1 MKKDPH
7 QKRESEK
14 YDNPIPSRE
23 HILSFFK
30 KKKSLS
36 KYDLFDLL
44 EVDGKQKKP
53 LTHRLKA
60 MVRDEQL
67 DYNKEGDF
75 VIFDP
80 EAGIKIGIVVAN
92 PKGFGFLKLE
102 EGGRDLR
109 LNSRQMQLVFHGD
122 KVKARLISKRGDAK
136 IIEVLESVK
145 TVVARLHISD
155 EGTYAVVD
163 DKRIRNNIN
172 IPNISDE
179 NTNEQIVI
187 VEITKAPTFK
197 SLAEGKITQIL
208 GSYMDEGVETDAALY
223 RNGIPVEF
231 SKEALA
237 QTAKIPSEVTKQDK
251 VGRIDITDMKLV
263 TIDGEDSKDFDDAV
277 FAESTAN
284 GWKLVVAIADVSY
297 YVKEGT
303 ALDADAIERGN
314 SVYFPRRVVPMLPE
328 AISNGLCSINPD
340 VERLCMTCEMNIDKS
355 GNLLDYKFYPA
366 VMFSHARLTYTKVSD
381 ILEHDD
387 QALKTEFAPV
397 LDNLNDLYNLYKV
410 LKAARTKRGVMDFDR
425 IESQIIFND
434 NGKIENIVARS
445 RNDAHKLIE
454 ECMLM
459 ANQATAKFLGEN
471 KEDFLYRIHPKP
483 TAEKVEVTRQ
493 FLTAVGL
500 TLEGGDQPDS
510 KHFAKVLEDAKGRDD
525 ENIIKTVVLRTMKQA
540 VYTPANEGHFGL
552 AFEDYT
558 HFTSPIRR
566 YPDLLVHRA
575 INRVLNKKSP
585 SFMGKLVKKVLGD
598 KKKEPSKRMLELGAN
613 LSVTERRADE
623 ASRDVEQWLK
633 CEYMRDKV
641 GDTFNG
647 VISGVAGFGI
657 FIELTEVFVEGMISV
672 RDLQDDY
679 YNFDD
684 IHHQLKGDRT
694 GKTFRLGDTIK
705 IQIASV
711 NLDDRQMVFVP
722 APEEDSKS

>member
-1 MKKDPH
+1 MSDPH

-23 HILSFFK
+23 YILEFVQQK
-30 KKKSLS
+30 TLS

-44 EVDGKQKKP
+44 NVDEKQRKP

-67 DYNKEGDF
+67 NCDRHGKF
-75 VIFDP
+75 SIFDA
-80 EAGIKIGIVVAN
+80 EFGVVIGTVIAN
-92 PKGFGFLKLE
+92 PKGFGFLKLV
-102 EGGRDLR
+102 EGGKDLR

-136 IIEVLESVK
+136 IVEVLESIK
-145 TVVARLHISD
+145 TVVARLHVSED
-155 EGTYAVVD
+155 GAYAVVD

-172 IPNISDE
+172 IPDISDK

-187 VEITKAPTFK
+187 VEIVKPPSFKA
-197 SLAEGKITQIL
+197 LAEGRIIQIL
-208 GSYMDEGVETDAALY
+208 GDYMDEGVETDAALY
-223 RNGIPVEF
+223 RNNIPVDF
-231 SKEALA
+231 SAEALA
-237 QTAKIPSEVTKQDK
+237 QTAKIPSEVTEQDK
-251 VGRIDITDMKLV
+251 TGRIDITQMKLV

-277 FAESTAN
+277 FAKSTDN
-284 GWKLVVAIADVSY
+284 GWQLVVAIADVSY
-297 YVKEGT
+297 YVQEGSE
-303 ALDADAIERGN
+303 LDKDAIERGN

-328 AISNGLCSINPD
+328 ALSNGLCSINPG
-340 VERLCMTCEMNIDKS
+340 VERLCMTCEMNIDKT
-355 GNLLDYKFYPA
+355 GALIDYKFYPA
-366 VMFSHARLTYTKVSD
+366 VMFSHARLTYTKVSQ
-381 ILEHDD
+381 ILEHNDA
-387 QALKTEFAPV
+387 ALKTEYAPV
-397 LDNLNDLYNLYKV
+397 LDNLNALYDLYKT
-410 LKAARTKRGVMDFDR
+410 LKDARTKRGVMDFDR
-425 IESQIIFND
+425 IESQILFND
-434 NGKIENIVARS
+434 KGKIDNIVARS

-471 KEDFLYRIHPKP
+471 EEDFLYRIHPKP

-500 TLEGGDQPDS
+500 KLEGGDQPDS
-510 KHFAKVLEDAKGRDD
+510 KHFAKVLENAKGRDD

-552 AFEDYT
+552 AFDDYT

-575 INRVLNKKSP
+575 INRVLNKNKR
-585 SFMGKLVKKVLGD
+585 K
-598 KKKEPSKRMLELGAN
+598 PSKQMLEMGAH
-613 LSVTERRADE
+613 LSITERRADE

-641 GDTFNG
+641 GETFNG

-657 FIELTEVFVEGMISV
+657 FIELTEVFVEGMIAM
-672 RDLQDDY
+672 RDMKDDY
-679 YNFDD
+679 YQFDD
-684 IHHQLKGDRT
+684 IHHQLKGERT
-694 GKTFRLGDTIK
+694 GKVFRLGDTIK
-705 IQIASV
+705 IQIVSV
-711 NLDDRQMVFVP
+711 NLDDRQMVFAP
-722 APEEDSKS
+722 AD